1 MREVAAELLD
11 AGLRR
16 PRLIAIDLDGTLLRS
31 DGTGSERTAEALRAV
46 QSEGIRTVLV
56 TARPPRWLDSLAD
69 LVGEGGVAICG
80 NGAFVYDVPNRKV
93 LSHRGIRPEAVA
105 EIVADLRRELPGVTF
120 AAERATGFA
129 LEDAYESQHPVPV
142 DAVRGPIPTAD
153 GGVVGKLLGRHPWM
167 SGGRVLGA
175 RVAEVV
181 GDRGIVAYSGAG
193 GLAEISAPG
202 VTKAAALESWCDGL
216 GIGAEEVWA
225 FGDMPN
231 DLPMIVW
238 AGTRSPWPTRT
249 GRHRRRRPRVPVER
263 RGRGGSGPG
272 ALLEAPEREKADHI
286 PRQPLD
292 ED

>member
-16 PRLIAIDLDGTLLRS
+16 PRLIATDLDGTLLRS

-105 EIVADLRRELPGVTF
+105 EIVADLRRELPAVTF

-167 SGGRVLGA
+167 SEAEFLD

-181 GDRGIVAYSGAG
+181 GERGIVAYSGAG

-202 VTKAAALESWCDGL
+202 VTKAAGLESWCAELGL
-216 GIGAEEVWA
+216 RAADVWV

-231 DLPMIVW
+231 DLPMIAW
-238 AGTRSPWPTRT
+238 AGTSFAVANAHPD
-249 GRHRRRRPRVPVER
+249 VL
-263 RGRGGSGPG
+263 
-272 ALLEAPEREKADHI
+272 AAADHVC
-286 PRQPLD
+286 PSND
-292 ED
+292 EDGVAQILERLVSPAST

>member
-1 MREVAAELLD
+1 M
-11 AGLRR
+11 RR
-16 PRLIAIDLDGTLLRS
+16 PRLVASDLDGTLLRS
-31 DGTGSERTAEALRAV
+31 DGTGSERTAAALRAV
-46 QSEGIRTVLV
+46 QAAGVRTVLV
-56 TARPPRWLDSLAD
+56 TARPPRWLDDLAH
-69 LVGEGGVAICG
+69 LVGDGGVAICG
-80 NGAFVYDVPNRKV
+80 NGAFVYDVPHRKV
-93 LSHRGIRPEAVA
+93 LSHKGIEPESVA
-105 EIVADLRRELPGVTF
+105 AIIDDLRRELPGVTF

-129 LEDAYESQHPVPV
+129 LEEAYESQHPVPV
-142 DAVRGPIPTAD
+142 DAVRGPIAD
-153 GGVVGKLLGRHPWM
+153 DGDLVGKLLGRHPTM
-167 SGGRVLGA
+167 SEDEFRA

-216 GIGAEEVWA
+216 GIGAEDVWA

-238 AGTRSPWPTRT
+238 AGTAFAVANAHPDVIAAADHVCPSNDED
-249 GRHRRRRPRVPVER
+249 GVAQVLER
-263 RGRGGSGPG
+263 
-272 ALLEAPEREKADHI
+272 LLDAPEREMADHI

>member
-16 PRLIAIDLDGTLLRS
+16 PRLIATDLDGTLLRS

-80 NGAFVYDVPNRKV
+80 NGAFVYDVQNRKV

-167 SGGRVLGA
+167 SEAEFLD

-181 GDRGIVAYSGAG
+181 GERGIVAYSGAG

-202 VTKAAALESWCDGL
+202 VTKAAGLESWCAELGL
-216 GIGAEEVWA
+216 RAADVWV

-231 DLPMIVW
+231 DLPMIAW
-238 AGTRSPWPTRT
+238 AGTSFAVANAHPD
-249 GRHRRRRPRVPVER
+249 VL
-263 RGRGGSGPG
+263 
-272 ALLEAPEREKADHI
+272 AAADHVC
-286 PRQPLD
+286 PSND
-292 ED
+292 EDGVAQILERLVSPAST

>member
-16 PRLIAIDLDGTLLRS
+16 PRLIATDLDGTLLRS

-167 SGGRVLGA
+167 SEAEFLD

-181 GDRGIVAYSGAG
+181 GERGMVAYSGAG

-202 VTKAAALESWCDGL
+202 VTKAAGLESWCAELGL
-216 GIGAEEVWA
+216 RAADVWV

-231 DLPMIVW
+231 DLPMIAW
-238 AGTRSPWPTRT
+238 AGTSFAVANAHPD
-249 GRHRRRRPRVPVER
+249 VL
-263 RGRGGSGPG
+263 
-272 ALLEAPEREKADHI
+272 AAADHVC
-286 PRQPLD
+286 PSND
-292 ED
+292 EDGVAQILERLVSPAST

>member
-16 PRLIAIDLDGTLLRS
+16 PRLIATDLDGTLLRS

-105 EIVADLRRELPGVTF
+105 EIVADLRRELPAVTF

-167 SGGRVLGA
+167 SEAEFLDRV
-175 RVAEVV
+175 VEVV
-181 GDRGIVAYSGAG
+181 GERGIVAYSGAG

-202 VTKAAALESWCDGL
+202 VTKAAGLESWCAELGL
-216 GIGAEEVWA
+216 RAADVWV

-231 DLPMIVW
+231 DLPMIAW
-238 AGTRSPWPTRT
+238 AGTSFAVANAHPD
-249 GRHRRRRPRVPVER
+249 VL
-263 RGRGGSGPG
+263 
-272 ALLEAPEREKADHI
+272 AAADHVC
-286 PRQPLD
+286 PSND
-292 ED
+292 EDGVAQILERLVSPAST

>member
-16 PRLIAIDLDGTLLRS
+16 PRLIATDLDGTLLRA

-93 LSHRGIRPEAVA
+93 LSHRGIWPEAVA

-167 SGGRVLGA
+167 SEAEFLD

-181 GDRGIVAYSGAG
+181 GERGIVAYSGAG
-193 GLAEISAPG
+193 GQAEISAPG
-202 VTKAAALESWCDGL
+202 VTKAAGLESWCAELGL
-216 GIGAEEVWA
+216 RAADVWV

-231 DLPMIVW
+231 DLPMIAW
-238 AGTRSPWPTRT
+238 AGTSFAVANAHPD
-249 GRHRRRRPRVPVER
+249 VL
-263 RGRGGSGPG
+263 
-272 ALLEAPEREKADHI
+272 AAADHVC
-286 PRQPLD
+286 PSND
-292 ED
+292 EDGVAQILERLVSPAST

>member
-16 PRLIAIDLDGTLLRS
+16 PRLIATDLDGTLLRS

-93 LSHRGIRPEAVA
+93 LSHRGIRPKAVA

-167 SGGRVLGA
+167 SEAEFLD

-181 GDRGIVAYSGAG
+181 GERGIVAYSGAG

-202 VTKAAALESWCDGL
+202 VTKAAGLESWCAELGL
-216 GIGAEEVWA
+216 RAADVWV

-231 DLPMIVW
+231 DLPMIAW
-238 AGTRSPWPTRT
+238 AGTSFAVANAHPD
-249 GRHRRRRPRVPVER
+249 VL
-263 RGRGGSGPG
+263 
-272 ALLEAPEREKADHI
+272 AAADHVC
-286 PRQPLD
+286 PSND
-292 ED
+292 EDGVAQILERLVSPAST